1 VGVNCRAQLHH
12 VHLIVLLPSAELEL
26 VLLRH
31 RLGRRRAT
39 CHRRVSTMWQ
49 VPGGRP
55 DLGTDCRA
63 HGGTDGLADGGADLA
78 DGGRP
83 DLGTDCR
90 AHGGTDGLADG
101 GADLADG
108 GADASSYGLD
118 YDGQGSDGS
127 ADASPCGFD
136 YGSLGGGPGANAAPL
151 WGGSRPHDRGGRG
164 LCSAG
169 RRRGPPCRLRAH
181 LQGDG
186 GGEGGRSS
194 IGGGGAAVSGIRG
207 GLGHHPRPK
216 QLPGDRGGGGEQ
228 PPGRRRHRRLHRVLR
243 QRGCRHRG
251 GRRRERHLGRGRAG

>member
-78 DGGRP
+78 DG
-83 DLGTDCR
+83 
-90 AHGGTDGLADG
+90 
-101 GADLADG
+101 
-108 GADASSYGLD
+108 
-118 YDGQGSDGS
+118 GSDGS